1 MSFQGNA
8 GRGAILTLLG
18 LALGSCG
25 GHSSSQPAAPTPT
38 FSEGSGTY
46 IGTQTIT
53 ITDTTTSAIIYYTT
67 DGTTPTTAS
76 TVYTAPGV
84 EVGTTLTLEAI
95 AVASGARS
103 SAVASAAYVIAP
115 AALPTAGVWVGTD
128 SVTGAEVVALINA
141 AGQAI
146 FIRSDYS
153 QYAGTLSVASAA
165 ITATLKGYPN
175 FPDTF
180 ADGSISGSGPLTA
193 TVDQATSINGSLA
206 FVSSSGTAYPG
217 TYALG
222 YADVS
227 AVGSAMADVATSY
240 TDASTTD
247 PNAGATITITATVT
261 AGVTSAIAGT
271 IASTGATTGCV
282 MTGTIMTADQT
293 TDVYEVAYSYSG
305 CTGSFAALNG
315 IAFTGLAALNDS
327 PLQLLMAVNGPVGGA
342 PIYGLVSSLIP
353 TS

>member
-8 GRGAILTLLG
+8 GRGAVLILLG

-25 GHSSSQPAAPTPT
+25 GHSASEPAAPTPT

-53 ITDTTTSAIIYYTT
+53 IADTTASAVIYYTT
-67 DGTTPTTAS
+67 DGTTPTKAS
-76 TVYTAPGV
+76 SVYTAPV
-84 EVGTTLTLEAI
+84 QVGTTLTLEAI
-95 AVASGARS
+95 ALASGDKS
-103 SAVASAAYVIAP
+103 SAVASAAYLIAP
-115 AALPTAGVWVGTD
+115 AALPTAGVSVGTD

-141 AGQAI
+141 AGQSI

-153 QYAGTLSVASAA
+153 QYAGMLSVTNAA
-165 ITATLKGYPN
+165 ITATLVGYPN
-175 FPDTF
+175 FPGTF

-206 FVSSSGTAYPG
+206 FVSSGGTSYPG
-217 TYALG
+217 TYSLG

-227 AVGSAMADVATSY
+227 AAGSAMADIAYSY
-240 TDASTTD
+240 TDVSTTG
-247 PNAGATITITATVT
+247 PNAGATLTITATV
-261 AGVTSAIAGT
+261 AAAVTSTTAGT
-271 IASTGATTGCV
+271 IVSTGASTGCV
-282 MTGTIMTADQT
+282 MTGTVMTADQT
-293 TDVYEVAYSYSG
+293 TDVYEVAYSYTG
-305 CTGSFAALNG
+305 CIGAFAPLNG

-353 TS
+353 IP